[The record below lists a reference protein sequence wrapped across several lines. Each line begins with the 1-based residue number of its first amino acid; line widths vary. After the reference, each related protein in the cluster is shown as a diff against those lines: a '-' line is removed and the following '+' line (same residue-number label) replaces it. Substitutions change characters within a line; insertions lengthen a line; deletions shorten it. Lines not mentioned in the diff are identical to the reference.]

1 MRNRAEEFVFNICKN
16 TFLSLWSYAN
26 PLGKND
32 RELCDILV
40 FCEPNIIIFSVKEIK
55 LTESS
60 EITTDWKRWN
70 RRAVEESAKQI
81 YGADRWIKKA
91 PFVIRSDGKR
101 GLPLPEAK
109 DQIIY
114 RIAIALGGKNK
125 VPMFY
130 GDLGK
135 GFVHVFDETSFL
147 LILEELDTIS
157 DFIDYL
163 SAKEELYTSG
173 TKTPL
178 LAGEENLLALYL
190 SEGKKFPTNFDSLLI
205 DNNMWDSFVSS
216 PSYKNKER
224 ADEDSYV
231 WDRLIEHFCK
241 NALNNNL
248 DFGTLNQ
255 TELVLRILAKEN
267 RFSRRILGKAFK
279 DFLESSKKIESRMVK
294 SQSGVVY
301 VFLALPHGED
311 RRFRIASLGNR
322 CFVARGMN
330 QESDTV
336 VGIATEQYEKGKG
349 FSLDLYCLHL
359 PVWEKNHQVSFE
371 AMQKDLKY
379 FKKPLKTKIS
389 EDEYPSNNEGKDE

>member
-1 MRNRAEEFVFNICKN
+1 MRNRAEEFAFNICKN

-26 PLGKND
+26 PQGKKEK
-32 RELCDILV
+32 ELCDILV
-40 FCEPNIIIFSVKEIK
+40 VCEENIIIFSVKEIK

-60 EITTDWKRWN
+60 DVTTDWERWN
-70 RRAVEESAKQI
+70 RRAVEESSKQI
-81 YGADRWIKKA
+81 YGAERWIKNSPYA
-91 PFVIRSDGKR
+91 IRSDGKR

-114 RIAIALGGKNK
+114 RIAVALGGENK

-135 GFVHVFDETSFL
+135 GFVHVFDETSF
-147 LILEELDTIS
+147 ILTLQELDTIS

-163 SAKEELYTSG
+163 SAKEELYTSF
-173 TKTPL
+173 TRTPL

-190 SEGKKFPTNFDSLLI
+190 SEGRKFPTNFDSLLI
-205 DNNMWDSFVSS
+205 VNNIWESFVLN
-216 PSYKNKER
+216 PSYINKEK
-224 ADEDSYV
+224 ADVDSYV

-248 DFGTLNQ
+248 EFVTLNQ
-255 TELVLRILAKEN
+255 TERALRILAKEN
-267 RFSRRILGKAFK
+267 RFSRRILGKAFNN
-279 DFLESSKKIESRMVK
+279 FLESSKKIESRMVK
-294 SQSGVVY
+294 SPSGVVY

-311 RRFRIASLGNR
+311 REFRKATLGNL
-322 CFVARGMN
+322 CFVARGIN
-330 QESDTV
+330 QGSDTV

-359 PVWEKNHQVSFE
+359 PVWEKGHQVSFE
-371 AMQKDLKY
+371 SIQKDLKY
-379 FKKPLKTKIS
+379 FKKPVKTEIS
-389 EDEYPSNNEGKDE
+389 EDEYPSHNEEKND

>member
-1 MRNRAEEFVFNICKN
+1 MRNRSEEFVFNICKD

-26 PLGKND
+26 PQGKKEK
-32 RELCDILV
+32 ELCDILV
-40 FCEPNIIIFSVKEIK
+40 VCESNIIIFSVKEIK

-60 EITTDWKRWN
+60 EITTDWERWN
-70 RRAVEESAKQI
+70 RRAVEESSKQI
-81 YGADRWIKKA
+81 YGAERWIKSA
-91 PFVIRSDGKR
+91 PYVIRSDGKR

-114 RIAIALGGKNK
+114 RVAVALGGENK

-135 GFVHVFDETSFL
+135 GFIHVFDETSFI
-147 LILEELDTIS
+147 LILQELDTIS

-173 TKTPL
+173 AKTPL

-190 SEGKKFPTNFDSLLI
+190 NGGRKFPTNFDSLLI

-216 PSYKNKER
+216 SSYRNKEK
-224 ADEDSYV
+224 ADTDSYV
-231 WDRLIEHFCK
+231 WDRLIEQFCK
-241 NALNNNL
+241 DALNNNL
-248 DFGTLNQ
+248 EFGTLNQ
-255 TELVLRILAKEN
+255 TERALRILAKEN

-279 DFLESSKKIESRMVK
+279 NFLESSKKVESRMVK
-294 SQSGVVY
+294 SPSGIVY

-311 RRFRIASLGNR
+311 RKFRIASLGNR

-330 QESDTV
+330 KESDTI

-359 PVWEKNHQVSFE
+359 PVWKKKHQDSFE

-379 FKKPLKTKIS
+379 FRRPAKTKIS
-389 EDEYPSNNEGKDE
+389 EDEYPNNNEGKND